1 MTSFKFAAAAL
12 SLALSAAVGSAFAAP
27 VTIQPADGK
36 DTQIVDGSVAGT
48 NLGNSQFVI
57 DNWVG
62 NLRAIG
68 LVEFDLSAYA
78 GSTVTDAK
86 FGLWHLFNGSLG
98 TTYNVFRVTS
108 AWDENTVT
116 FNSAP
121 TIDALAVATLTIGD
135 ALSDVYRE
143 WDLTALVNGWLAG
156 TYANFG
162 IWIEEV
168 PIGGTGLAYFASSDY
183 TGPGAGPGTDPY
195 LKFNTAASG
204 VPEPTTLLL
213 VGAALMAAGAARRRA
228 A

>member
-1 MTSFKFAAAAL
+1 MTTLKFVAAAL
-12 SLALSAAVGSAFAAP
+12 SLALAAAAGSAFAAP
-27 VTIQPADGK
+27 VIIQPANGK
-36 DTQIVDGSVAGT
+36 DAQIVDGNLGT
-48 NLGNSQFVI
+48 NNLGNSQFVM
-57 DNWVG
+57 DNWAG
-62 NLRAIG
+62 NNRAIG

-86 FGLWHLFNGSLG
+86 FGLFHLFNGSAG

-108 AWDENTVT
+108 AWDESTVT
-116 FNSAP
+116 FNTAP
-121 TIDALAVATLTIGD
+121 SINAVAAATLTIGD
-135 ALSDVYRE
+135 TLTDVYRE

-156 TYANFG
+156 TFANFG

-168 PIGGTGLAYFASSDY
+168 PIAGAGVAYFASSDY
-183 TGPGAGPGTDPY
+183 AGAGAGTGTDPY
-195 LKFNTAASG
+195 LKFNTGASG